1 MTTPPSPV
9 PLVPVADL
17 DAVVAWGPHG
27 SHRLRDLLA
36 DARALLRVLPEGGHL
51 LNVCQ
56 DRYRFAVG
64 FVAGLLG
71 GRVSLQPASQSP
83 ETLQRIRAAHPD
95 VVCLTDAAFDS
106 EGLPCVSYPRMLD
119 AQPQDERAVPAFAA
133 DRLVAI
139 LFTSGS
145 TGLPQPHGK
154 TWGRL
159 VRNGRVEAERLGLVT
174 RPHGIVGTVPVQH
187 SYGFE
192 STLLM
197 ALQSGSPFWTGK
209 PFYPQDI
216 VAALAGLPAPRLLV
230 STPFHLQALLA
241 SGLDLPPTDLLLS
254 ATAPLSGHLASQAE
268 ARFGAPLHEIYG
280 STESGQLASRRTTD
294 GPEWTLLEGVVLQ
307 AEGQGALASGGH
319 VEGRVPLSDLIETLP
334 GGRFLLH
341 GRHADLVNIAGKR
354 TSLAY
359 LNHQIGAVPGVVDAA
374 FFLPEEADHGAAAV
388 TRLCAFVVAPGQ
400 TREVVLAGLRPRID
414 AVFMPRPLVLV
425 DALPR
430 NSTGK
435 LPREA
440 LKALHARW
448 LGSQAPG
455 RTEPH

>member
-1 MTTPPSPV
+1 MTPNVRVPLSPV
-9 PLVPVADL
+9 TDL
-17 DAVVAWGPHG
+17 DSGVAWGPQG
-27 SHRLRDLLA
+27 QRRLRDLLA
-36 DARALLRVLPEGGHL
+36 DARALLRILPVSGHL

-64 FVAGLLG
+64 FVAGLLDE
-71 GRVSLQPASQSP
+71 RVSLQPASQSP
-83 ETLQRIRAAHPD
+83 ETLQRIRTAHPD
-95 VVCLTDAAFDS
+95 VVCLTDSTFDS
-106 EGLPCVSYPRMLD
+106 QGLPCVAYPESLEAR
-119 AQPQDERAVPAFAA
+119 PQDELQVPAFAA
-133 DRLVAI
+133 DRVVAI

-145 TGLPQPHGK
+145 TGLPQPHSK

-159 VRNGRVEAERLGLVT
+159 VRNGRVEAERLGLVA

-192 STLLM
+192 STFLM

-216 VAALAGLPAPRLLV
+216 VAALGAMPGPRLLV
-230 STPFHLQALLA
+230 TTPFHLQALLA
-241 SGLDLPPTDLLLS
+241 SGLALPPTDLLLS

-268 ARFGAPLHEIYG
+268 ARFAAPLHEIYG

-294 GPEWTLLEGVVLQ
+294 GPEWTLLDGVALQ
-307 AEGQGALASGGH
+307 ADGNGAIASGGH
-319 VEGRVPLSDLIETLP
+319 VEGQVPLSDLIEPLS

-374 FFLPEEADHGAAAV
+374 FFLPEDAQPDAAAI
-388 TRLCAFVVAPGQ
+388 TRLCAFVVAPGLS
-400 TREVVLAGLRPRID
+400 REAVLAALRPRID
-414 AVFMPRPLVLV
+414 TVFMPRPLVML

-440 LKALHARW
+440 LKALHAQW
-448 LGSQAPG
+448 QASQTRA
-455 RTEPH
+455 